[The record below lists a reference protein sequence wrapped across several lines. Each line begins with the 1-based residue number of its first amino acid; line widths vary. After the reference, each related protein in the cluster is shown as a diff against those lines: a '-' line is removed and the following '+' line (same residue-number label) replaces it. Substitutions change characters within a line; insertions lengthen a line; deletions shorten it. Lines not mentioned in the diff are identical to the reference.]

1 MMTVIV
7 TITMSAMAMVHENV
21 HQWTRQQQQKWQRTK
36 EVGAMLTQEKV
47 CGDGAHDEEP
57 EGIASP
63 PEAHRFRVMNGG
75 IVMHIFL

>member
-21 HQWTRQQQQKWQRTK
+21 HQRTRQQQQKRQRTK
-36 EVGAMLTQEKV
+36 EVGAMFAQEKV

-63 PEAHRFRVMNGG
+63 PEVDGLAFMRCGVL
-75 IVMHIFL
+75 MHIIL